1 MEIRYTVNAK
11 ADGMRLGDLETQDGT
26 LESCIAYVKENDLS
40 PEDVEIC
47 KWECGDDEICAEII
61 TEW

>member
-1 MEIRYTVNAK
+1 MKIMYTVNSQ

-26 LESCIAYVKENDLS
+26 LESCIAYVKENGYS

-47 KWECGDDEICAEII
+47 KWECDGDEICTDVI